1 MEQVEREHGVVARD
15 DLLAAGLSP
24 RELARWAEDGRL
36 VSMARG
42 VYRVGGAPPTFEAEV
57 LAAIKVHPGDSWAS
71 HHTASRLASLGL
83 YGPDPRIELT
93 RPDDLSAQRTAAR
106 VHRSTLLPAHHLTT
120 RRGIPMTTPARTLF
134 DLART
139 TGPVR
144 LRRATTVALRD
155 GKCTITGLYRVL
167 YDLGGRGRPGTR
179 RMRTVLDEKGHDYI
193 PTESELD
200 ELGRALLAGIGIEW
214 QVELS
219 DRRGYIRRVDGLHR
233 PSGLVIEFD
242 GAAFHDP
249 PEQAALDEDGDARL
263 RAGGHRV
270 ERLRWG
276 QVTREGDATRA
287 KVLRLIRSA
296 AA

>member
-1 MEQVEREHGVVARD
+1 MDQVERQHGVVARD

-42 VYRVGGAPPTFEAEV
+42 VYRIGGVPPTFEAEV
-57 LAAIKVHPGDSWAS
+57 LAAIKVYSGDTWAS
-71 HHTASRLASLGL
+71 HHTASRLASLGV

-93 RPDDLSAQRTAAR
+93 RPDDLSAQRCAAR
-106 VHRSTLLPAHHLTT
+106 VHRSTTLPPHHLTT
-120 RRGIPMTTPARTLF
+120 LRGIPMTTPARTLF

-144 LRRATTVALRD
+144 LGRATTVALRD
-155 GKCTITGLYRVL
+155 GKCTISGLYRVL

-179 RMRTVLDEKGHDYI
+179 RMRAVLDEKGHHYV

-219 DRRGYIRRVDGLHR
+219 DERGYIRRVDGLHR
-233 PSGLVIEFD
+233 SSGLVIEFD

-249 PEQAALDEDGDARL
+249 PEQAALDDDGDARL
-263 RAGGHRV
+263 RATGHTV

-287 KVLRLIRSA
+287 RVLRLVRTA